1 MVTGYLLASHILYII
16 VCGLGV
22 GRRNA
27 PDEVAIMIAVEVI
40 RAYLLSWQ
48 PTTDNRQPETSGGI
62 SEWHQRLVDV
72 GVGISEFSGE
82 W

>member
-1 MVTGYLLASHILYII
+1 
-16 VCGLGV
+16 
-22 GRRNA
+22 
-27 PDEVAIMIAVEVI
+27 MIAVEDI

-48 PTTDNRQPETSGGI
+48 PTTDKRQPETSGGI